1 MSTAAMGKRSFGAV
15 LWDYMTTVDHK
26 KIAHLYL
33 AGGGFFF
40 ILGGIEALIIRIQ
53 LIKPEN
59 DFISAGFYNEV
70 ITMHGTTM
78 IFLAAMP
85 MMIGLMNAAM
95 PLQIGARDVAFPF
108 VNALSFWLFFFGGIL
123 LNISFL
129 TGGAPDAGW
138 TSYASLA
145 MQSPGHGVDYYVA
158 GLQIAG
164 AGTLMGGI
172 NFLATIVTMRA
183 PGMTYMRMPLFS
195 WATFVTSI
203 LILFAFPPLTINLF
217 LLMFD
222 RMFDTAFFNVA
233 LGGNTIIYQHL
244 FWIFGHPE
252 VYILILP
259 FFGLF
264 SDIFSTFSRKRL
276 FGYTA
281 MVFATMLIA
290 FLGFMVWAHHMF
302 TVGLGPVAN
311 SIFAVGTMAIA
322 VPTGIKI
329 FNWLL
334 TMWGGQ
340 VTINSAML
348 WALGFI
354 PSFTIGGVTGVMLG
368 SAVADYQY
376 HDTYFV
382 IAHFHYVIVGGSVFG
397 IFAGLHYWWPKM
409 FGRVLNETLGKWTFW
424 LFFIGFHLT
433 FFIQHFLGLMG
444 MPRRYWVFL
453 HDQGLELGNLISSV
467 GAFFMGVASIIF
479 VYNIIYTAIK
489 EEKAEADPWD
499 GRTLEWTVSS
509 PPPYYNFEQLPLVR
523 GLDPLWIEK
532 MEGDGTVPPGE
543 PLDDVHMPNGSILPL
558 LMGLGF
564 FIAGF
569 GFIYQDGQGSLW
581 YLALYGGMAFAIGCM
596 VVRSLKDDYGY
607 YIPKEELQKALEG
620 EAK

>member
-1 MSTAAMGKRSFGAV
+1 MSSITATGKRGFGSF
-15 LWDYMTTVDHK
+15 LWDYLTTVDHK
-26 KIAHLYL
+26 KIAHLYI
-33 AGGGFFF
+33 AGGAFFF

-53 LIKPEN
+53 LIRPEN
-59 DFISAGFYNEV
+59 DFVSAGVYNEV

-85 MMIGLMNAAM
+85 IMIGIINAAI

-108 VNALSFWLFFFGGIL
+108 LNSLSFWLFMFGGLL
-123 LNISFL
+123 LNVSFMA
-129 TGGAPDAGW
+129 GGAPDAGW
-138 TSYASLA
+138 TNYASLA
-145 MQSPGHGVDYYVA
+145 MNSSGHGVDYYIA

-172 NFLATIVTMRA
+172 NFLATVVNMRA
-183 PGMTYMRMPLFS
+183 PGMTYMRMPLFT
-195 WATFVTSI
+195 WASFITSV
-203 LILFAFPPLTINLF
+203 LILFAFPALTVNLF

-222 RMFDTAFFNVA
+222 RMFDSAIFDVA

-252 VYILILP
+252 VYILMLP
-259 FFGLF
+259 FFGAF
-264 SDIFSTFSRKRL
+264 SDIFSTFARKRL

-281 MVFATMLIA
+281 MVFATMIIA

-311 SIFAVGTMAIA
+311 SIFSVGTMAIA

-329 FNWLL
+329 FNWLF
-334 TMWGGQ
+334 TIWGGQ
-340 VTINSAML
+340 LKINSAVL
-348 WALGFI
+348 WSLAFI
-354 PSFTIGGVTGVMLG
+354 PSFTIGGMTGVMLG

-382 IAHFHYVIVGGSVFG
+382 IGHFHYVIVGGTVFG
-397 IFAGLHYWWPKM
+397 IFAALHYWWPKM
-409 FGRVLNETLGKWTFW
+409 FGRVLNEAMGQVTFW
-424 LFFIGFHLT
+424 LFFIGFHMT

-453 HDQGLELGNLISSV
+453 QDQGLELGNVISSI
-467 GAFFMGVASIIF
+467 GAFLMAAGVIVFM
-479 VYNIIYTAIK
+479 YNVIHTAVK
-489 EEKAEADPWD
+489 AEKASADPFD
-499 GRTLEWTVSS
+499 GRTLEWTISS
-509 PPPYYNFEQLPLVR
+509 PPPFYNFEQLPLVR

-532 MEGDGTVPPGE
+532 MEGDGKMSPGE
-543 PLDDVHMPNGSILPL
+543 PLDDVHMPNSSFLPF

-564 FIAGF
+564 FVAGF
-569 GFIYQDGQGSLW
+569 GFIYQTDHVLW
-581 YLALYGGMAFAIGCM
+581 YLALYGGMAFSIGCM

-607 YIPKEELQKALEG
+607 YISKEELQKAVED
-620 EAK
+620 EAN